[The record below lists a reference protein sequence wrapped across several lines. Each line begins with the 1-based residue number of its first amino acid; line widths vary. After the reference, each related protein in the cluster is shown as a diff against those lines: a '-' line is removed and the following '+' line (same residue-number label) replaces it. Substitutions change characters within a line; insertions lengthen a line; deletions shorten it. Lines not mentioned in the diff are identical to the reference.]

1 MELTDNMII
10 CKSLFVYQ
18 RRLLELYFELKNNSE
33 GTDLDISIDEV
44 DALLDRVGKLLDD
57 WTEKLKNECLW
68 EKENEINRRG

>member
-10 CKSLFVYQ
+10 YKSLFVYQ

-44 DALLDRVGKLLDD
+44 DALLDRVGKLLDN
-57 WTEKLKNECLW
+57 WEEKLKNECLW
-68 EKENEINRRG
+68 EKENETN

>member
-68 EKENEINRRG
+68 ERENEADWC

>member
-68 EKENEINRRG
+68 EKENETDRC

>member
-68 EKENEINRRG
+68 KKENETDRC